1 MKSFDDI
8 LTDAN
13 FQRIEGEWIP
23 NGDFNQCLLDVL
35 RGMYDEIRKK
45 IDDPF

>member
-1 MKSFDDI
+1 MKSFDEI
-8 LTDAN
+8 LSNAN
-13 FQRIEGEWIP
+13 IQRIEGDLVMM
-23 NGDFNQCLLDVL
+23 GDANTCILEVL